1 MKKVRKLTPLTPL
14 STAPLKTLKTSVLG
28 AAGEHYAMC
37 QLLRQGFIAA
47 LAPAGVPNCDIVV
60 TDGVGARLCAIQVK
74 TRQEKG
80 TDGGWHMSRKHE
92 TLTAPTLFYVFIDFG
107 ANELAAPVS
116 YVVPSRVA
124 ADAVRESHA
133 YWLAQPSKSGKPHR
147 DSDVRRFVPDY
158 TKLKQDIGRG
168 PGWLD
173 PYREAWAVLDTMGEA
188 QPGSVLISADAQS

>member
-1 MKKVRKLTPLTPL
+1 MKKVRKPAHLTPL
-14 STAPLKTLKTSVLG
+14 STATLKTLKTSVLG
-28 AAGEHYAMC
+28 SAGEHYAMC

-60 TDGVGARLCAIQVK
+60 TDGVGAKLCAIQVK
-74 TRQEKG
+74 TRLEKG

-107 ANELAAPVS
+107 ANELAPPVS

-133 YWLAQPSKSGKPHR
+133 TWLAKPSKSGKPHV
-147 DSDVRRFVPDY
+147 DSDVRRFMPDY
-158 TKLKQDIGRG
+158 TKVGLDIGRG
-168 PGWLD
+168 PGWLS
-173 PYREAWAVLDTMGEA
+173 PYREAWAVLGDMGD
-188 QPGSVLISADAQS
+188 G